1 MRFEEWPVIRQ
12 LPPLLRNKYLLV
24 LLGYLV
30 YMIFFDSNDFRSQA
44 KLYLEQ
50 RKLEKEENYYKKQI
64 REVQAEHE
72 MLFSDMAHLE
82 KFAREHY
89 LMKRDSED
97 IFVIVEE

>member
-12 LPPLLRNKYLLV
+12 LPAALKNKYILV

-30 YMIFFDSNDFRSQA
+30 YMIFFDSNDFRSQT
-44 KLYLEQ
+44 KLYFEK
-50 RKLEKEENYYKKQI
+50 RKLEKEEAYYKKQI
-64 REVQAEHE
+64 RDVQKEHD

-82 KFAREHY
+82 RFAREHY

-97 IFVIVEE
+97 IFVIVEK